1 MQNSNG
7 KYGESNHT
15 WELRKSNEYGKKGR
29 ACIWTQSLA
38 QALLLVVLES
48 QSPRVPI
55 FLSPRRASTS
65 PGPLWRSNKIT
76 QMRVLCMKWNA
87 NISERWKVFTVTLPC
102 VIPGVMI
109 IKADP
114 QALAKERQSRVSTI
128 AIYHFI
134 FKVFNKKWY
143 VHLKF
148 YSNMQ
153 NEKYLLQPLFL
164 KANTIKFCTY
174 YQKKKI
180 IQVITY
186 MCF

>member
-1 MQNSNG
+1 
-7 KYGESNHT
+7 
-15 WELRKSNEYGKKGR
+15 
-29 ACIWTQSLA
+29 
-38 QALLLVVLES
+38 
-48 QSPRVPI
+48 
-55 FLSPRRASTS
+55 
-65 PGPLWRSNKIT
+65 
-76 QMRVLCMKWNA
+76 
-87 NISERWKVFTVTLPC
+87 
-102 VIPGVMI
+102 MI

-114 QALAKERQSRVSTI
+114 QALAKERQSRVSTT

-134 FKVFNKKWY
+134 FKIFNKKWY

-148 YSNMQ
+148 YSNTQ

-174 YQKKKI
+174 YQEKKI